1 MNVQSGRNK
10 RVLSGLIIPETRLVK
25 EGVFIHV

>member
-1 MNVQSGRNK
+1 MNFQSCRNE
-10 RVLSGLIIPETRLVK
+10 RVLSGLIIPEKPLIK